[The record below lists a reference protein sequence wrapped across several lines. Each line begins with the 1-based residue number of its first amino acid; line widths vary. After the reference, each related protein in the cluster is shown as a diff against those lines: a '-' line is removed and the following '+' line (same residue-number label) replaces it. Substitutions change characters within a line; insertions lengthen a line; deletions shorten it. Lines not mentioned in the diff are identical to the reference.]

1 MKRSVMVILALFVLC
16 APAAGQ
22 RLEIPEAGPGR
33 LRAERVRY
41 DARTQTFYAEGN
53 VTLSIGDVTIE
64 APRLTVDQRRRT
76 VQATGGVVVSQS
88 GSVLR
93 GRELLYEI
101 TPRLAQI
108 SGDVRLEHEG
118 TSVAAGQMTL
128 DVGGQIVRSGG
139 GVRLA
144 REGTTVT
151 GDVMVARLGDRQ
163 VDVSGHA
170 VLVRPTGPAPA
181 AQDRAAQTL
190 AAQDTKVTADRLR
203 FRWDVNEAEAEG
215 AVVLTQPDKTAK
227 AAAVVYSEARG
238 LIELTGNVEVEQ
250 RSGDWLVESGAAQK
264 PRDADTAKA
273 LHSPVRLWADRLIIR
288 VETHDMEA
296 TGRVKVEQEGRLA
309 TGDRA
314 TYAQREQTIVVSGN
328 VRMREADGSWLRADR
343 VIIAIADETFEA
355 TGNVETEFT
364 VTTGK

>member
-1 MKRSVMVILALFVLC
+1 MRRWAVGILVLLVIS

-33 LRAERVRY
+33 LRAQHVRY
-41 DARTQTFYAEGN
+41 DARMQTFYAEGN
-53 VTLSIGDVTIE
+53 VTLSIGDLTVE
-64 APRLTVDQRRRT
+64 APRLIVDQRRRT
-76 VQATGGVVVSQS
+76 VQATGGVVVTQP

-101 TPRLAQI
+101 TPRLARV

-144 REGTTVT
+144 RAGTTVT
-151 GDVMVARLGDRQ
+151 GDEMVARLRARQ

-170 VLVRPTGPAPA
+170 VLVRPAGPARAP
-181 AQDRAAQTL
+181 QDRAARTL
-190 AAQDTKVTADRLR
+190 AAQDTKLTADRLR
-203 FRWDVNEAEAEG
+203 FHWDVNEAEAEG
-215 AVVLTQPDKTAK
+215 AVVLTQPERTAK
-227 AAAVVYSEARG
+227 AGKVVYSEARG
-238 LIELTGNVEVEQ
+238 VIELTGDVEVEQ
-250 RSGDWLVESGAAQK
+250 RSGEWLVDSGVAEK
-264 PRDADTAKA
+264 PRDADAVKA
-273 LHSPVRLWADRLIIR
+273 LRSPVRLWADRLVVR
-288 VETHDMEA
+288 LETRDMEA

-314 TYAQREQTIVVSGN
+314 TYAQRDQTIVVSGN

-343 VIIAIADETFEA
+343 VVIAIADETFES